1 VLEFSDWAVDIL
13 RRSNDAA
20 RRFNPDARVRLS
32 RAGSGVKFALTD
44 RAEPGDRTVEEH
56 GFVLF
61 VERGIEGF
69 VDVVEPHD
77 QLVLRPLG
85 STPNPREH
93 HA

>member
-1 VLEFSDWAVDIL
+1 MLEFSDWAIDIL
-13 RRSNDAA
+13 RRSNEAA

-32 RAGSGVKFALTD
+32 RQGSGVKFALTD
-44 RAEPGDRTVEEH
+44 RAEAGDRELDEH

-61 VERGIEGF
+61 VEEGIEGL

-85 STPNPREH
+85 STPNPRD
-93 HA
+93 